1 MKPTEQ
7 TIQQLERAI
16 KKIAQK
22 YPYCEEP
29 EALTDIHLVVS
40 QDSGELL
47 VYDDDDNEITR
58 CIVEQW
64 IDSKEEF
71 FYENVTAT
79 LRSVLKN
86 MHETVDSLGI
96 MKPYSFVLEN
106 DEKEHMAELF
116 LADDDTIIVGHELM
130 ENLDSELNTF
140 LDNLLKE

>member
-96 MKPYSFVLEN
+96 MKPYYCRARTDGKLRQRTRYLSR
-106 DEKEHMAELF
+106 
-116 LADDDTIIVGHELM
+116 
-130 ENLDSELNTF
+130 
-140 LDNLLKE
+140 